1 MLWNS
6 FNIPAIYQSNFH
18 PTAFCFIGK
27 NKGETY
33 MTLIRRLH
41 SLGRGEG
48 RVGLRSNSKCMH
60 WRQDKMASEAH
71 GNESHARRAEQ
82 PLGLS
87 RKVWRVGWEAPPST
101 PRWPHGSYFTPV
113 HGGLLPETRKKKR
126 SKEKPERQRHPERKR
141 QEGEAG
147 VVEARGG
154 TLMEGNIKWHP

>member
-18 PTAFCFIGK
+18 PTAFFIGK

-71 GNESHARRAEQ
+71 VNESHARRAEQ

-87 RKVWRVGWEAPPST
+87 RKVWRVGWEAPPKRSSLT
-101 PRWPHGSYFTPV
+101 TCLVFYTCQWRPA
-113 HGGLLPETRKKKR
+113 TRNQKEKR

-141 QEGEAG
+141 QGGEDG
-147 VVEARGG
+147 VGEMRGE